1 MNLYPSDISDVHTL
15 ASFVWFVIEQLVFI
29 SLIVSNM
36 LFLGIRSCFTHK
48 LRLSA
53 IDEKRQLPTVDT
65 LIAISELANAF
76 NAQFTPWFVNNYLN
90 LTNLN
95 QDDGSGDIGPQLQ
108 IILISNYVSFAA
120 ILFLIF
126 CPWKTGPSC
135 YLRFSHYLFFA
146 MVWLNYLLLPLM
158 NIGVTAY
165 YSASPQYV
173 LRLMPLESWVIF
185 FTVICFTR
193 LMEYYFSLRKIISDD
208 AKIHLA
214 MVKEVPGEG

>member
-1 MNLYPSDISDVHTL
+1 MQSLDTLRRLTIPIIHGTLTIFHIISSNDRIPWDGLKQGLSFLGLVLYLFLCLKASIAMNLYPSDISDVHTL

-95 QDDGSGDIGPQLQ
+95 QDDGTGDIGPQL
-108 IILISNYVSFAA
+108 
-120 ILFLIF
+120 
-126 CPWKTGPSC
+126 
-135 YLRFSHYLFFA
+135 
-146 MVWLNYLLLPLM
+146 
-158 NIGVTAY
+158 
-165 YSASPQYV
+165 
-173 LRLMPLESWVIF
+173 
-185 FTVICFTR
+185 
-193 LMEYYFSLRKIISDD
+193 
-208 AKIHLA
+208 
-214 MVKEVPGEG
+214 